1 ADRTSQVEHR
11 HGPAAHVGGTGKRG
25 GKLRQG
31 EQRRPRDD
39 LLHLEHVH
47 AKKLTRAQS
56 EQQQRQPVVAG
67 QAGTLVD
74 AVQQVTAH
82 GEVVGRGWWF
92 LSGCSGRRTERAGA
106 PGRGTRLA
114 CVPPY
119 PFPES
124 TVRQLFLP
132 LLVLPVL
139 AVSLLVPAL
148 YSGPVSAAEPV
159 TPPAAIRAA
168 AIAAVEIGR
177 AYV

>member
-1 ADRTSQVEHR
+1 
-11 HGPAAHVGGTGKRG
+11 
-25 GKLRQG
+25 
-31 EQRRPRDD
+31 
-39 LLHLEHVH
+39 LEHVH

-82 GEVVGRGWWF
+82 GEVVGRGRWF
-92 LSGCSGRRTERAGA
+92 LSGRSRRRRAA
-106 PGRGTRLA
+106 RSHRGRGTPLA
-114 CVPPY
+114 CVPAY

-139 AVSLLVPAL
+139 AVSLLVVTL
-148 YSGPVSAAEPV
+148 YSGPVSAAGPV
-159 TPPAAIRAA
+159 TPPDAIRAA
-168 AIAAVEIGR
+168 AIAAVDATAAHAEASVDPKDRESG
-177 AYV
+177 V